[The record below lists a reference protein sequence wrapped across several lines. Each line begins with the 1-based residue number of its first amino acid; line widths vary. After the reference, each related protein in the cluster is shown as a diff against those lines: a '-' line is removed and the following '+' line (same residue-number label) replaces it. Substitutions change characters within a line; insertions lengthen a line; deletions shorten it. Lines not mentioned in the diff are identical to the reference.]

1 MWDIAFSAAVAS
13 GGEIASVDH
22 GSSHPHNLG
31 AARVRSHTFCGI
43 EVHCVQ
49 QDALPGCAW
58 HQLSNRH
65 PMLAIV
71 WNEAGGLSEARP
83 SLHSSANRSNPRRHR
98 QIGQTS
104 LIPAGLPVWCYSDQI
119 DRVDAVRLVLDVDR
133 VFEVMDGEFQVAGL
147 AEPRLT
153 FFDENLQM
161 LARLLASSQDEL
173 PSFHLFGDS
182 VVAAIIARISH
193 LGTTNHPKTSR
204 RLGLS
209 KRQLTQV
216 TEFVH
221 DNLSR
226 SIRLSELASLSELS
240 ASQFGR
246 AFKVSTGMT
255 PHKWHLAAR
264 IEYAKR
270 MLEDRKKVWSILRWK
285 RAFLSKVTSPAPL
298 PPQTG
303 SRHTPGGGAGW
314 TDRCANAPIL
324 KCVGGARRL
333 V

>member
-1 MWDIAFSAAVAS
+1 M
-13 GGEIASVDH
+13 ASVDH

-31 AARVRSHTFCGI
+31 AASVRNLTLCGI
-43 EVHCVQ
+43 EVYCVQ
-49 QDALPGCAW
+49 QDALPGRSW

-71 WNEAGGLSEARP
+71 VNEVGGFSEARS
-83 SLHSSANRSNPRRHR
+83 SLHSNANRSNLRRHR
-98 QIGQTS
+98 RIGQAS
-104 LIPAGLPVWCYSDQI
+104 LVPAGMPVWCYSDQI
-119 DRVDAVRLVLDVDR
+119 ERVDAVRLVLDVNR
-133 VFEVMDGEFQVAGL
+133 VFELMGDEFKVAAL

-153 FFDENLQM
+153 FFDENLQA
-161 LARLLASSQDEL
+161 LARLLASSQDEM

-182 VVAAIIARISH
+182 VVTAIVARTSH
-193 LGTTNHPKTSR
+193 LCAANRPAASR

-209 KRQLTQV
+209 KRQLANV
-216 TEFVH
+216 TAFLH

-226 SIRLSELASLSELS
+226 SVRLSELASLAGLS

-270 MLEDRKKVWSILRWK
+270 MLVDRQNCLVDIALEAGFSEQSHFT
-285 RAFLSKVTSPAPL
+285 RAFTAANGISPHA
-298 PPQTG
+298 
-303 SRHTPGGGAGW
+303 W
-314 TDRCANAPIL
+314 
-324 KCVGGARRL
+324 RRSVL
-333 V
+333 D

>member
-1 MWDIAFSAAVAS
+1 M
-13 GGEIASVDH
+13 ASVDH

-31 AARVRSHTFCGI
+31 ATRVRSHTLCGI
-43 EVHCVQ
+43 EVYCVQ
-49 QDALPGCAW
+49 QDALPGRAW
-58 HQLSNRH
+58 HRLSNRH

-83 SLHSSANRSNPRRHR
+83 SLHSSANRSNLRRYR
-98 QIGQTS
+98 RIGQTS
-104 LIPAGLPVWCYSDQI
+104 LIPAGMPVWCYSDQI
-119 DRVDAVRLVLDVDR
+119 VRVDAVRLALDVDR
-133 VFEVMDGEFQVAGL
+133 VFEVMGGEFQVVGL

-153 FFDENLQM
+153 FFDENLQV

-173 PSFHLFGDS
+173 SSFHLFGDS

-193 LGTTNHPKTSR
+193 LCTTKHPATSR
-204 RLGLS
+204 RLGLT

-216 TEFVH
+216 TDFVH

-226 SIRLSELASLSELS
+226 SIRLSELASLADLS

-264 IEYAKR
+264 IEYTKR
-270 MLEDRKKVWSILRWK
+270 MLEDRKKSLVDIALEAGFSEQSHFT
-285 RAFLSKVTSPAPL
+285 RAFTAANGVSPHAWRR
-298 PPQTG
+298 
-303 SRHTPGGGAGW
+303 SRL
-314 TDRCANAPIL
+314 D
-324 KCVGGARRL
+324 
-333 V
+333 